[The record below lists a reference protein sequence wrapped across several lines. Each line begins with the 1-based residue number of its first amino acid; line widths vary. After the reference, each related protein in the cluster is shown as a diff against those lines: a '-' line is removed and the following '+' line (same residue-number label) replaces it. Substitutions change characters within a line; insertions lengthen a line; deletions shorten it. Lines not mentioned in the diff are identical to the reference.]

1 MAEPLTR
8 LERALFRLATDLD
21 QLGVR
26 WALIGGVAVSL
37 RAEPRTTRD
46 VDVAVAVED
55 DREAEDIVRALL
67 AAGYRTEAILEQ
79 TATQRLATVRFS
91 PPGADSE
98 GILVDLL
105 FASCGIEPEVVAAA
119 VTTEVLPGRLLPVA
133 TSGHLM
139 ALKVLAG
146 RHQDLADFHSLVVN
160 NEPSEIDRAR
170 DLLGLI
176 EQRGFSRK
184 KNLVA
189 ELERLLAEPEERLG

>member
-1 MAEPLTR
+1 MA
-8 LERALFRLATDLD
+8 
-21 QLGVR
+21 VR
-26 WALIGGVAVSL
+26 WALVGGLAVSL

-55 DREAEDIVRALL
+55 DRAAERIVRALL
-67 AAGYRTEAILEQ
+67 ELGYRTEAVLEQ
-79 TATQRLATVRFS
+79 TATERLATVRFS
-91 PPGADSE
+91 PPGAATA

-105 FASCGIEPEVVAAA
+105 FATCGIEPEVVAAA
-119 VTTEVLPGRLLPVA
+119 VTTEVLPGKTLPVA

-139 ALKVLAG
+139 ALKVLAS
-146 RHQDLADFHSLVVN
+146 RHQDLADFYSLVAN
-160 NEPSEIDRAR
+160 TEPLEIDRAR
-170 DLLGLI
+170 EALVLI